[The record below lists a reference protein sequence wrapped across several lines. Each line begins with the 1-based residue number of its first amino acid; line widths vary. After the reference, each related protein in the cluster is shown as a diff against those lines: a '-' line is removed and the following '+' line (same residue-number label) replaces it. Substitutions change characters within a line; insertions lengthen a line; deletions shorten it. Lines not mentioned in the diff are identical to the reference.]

1 MTAIQLGSLRNSLI
15 TDQHDM
21 LFSGTEAIKCVATR
35 FGAVWLAKSAFT
47 FRRLVS
53 ESAGD
58 KPMSMKLAA
67 LSRIEEELLLIGE
80 CTTNIRLSLD
90 VKDVGDQGLH
100 PKEELPVIREDE
112 HSEDAKE
119 GEAASSG
126 GGGTLSP
133 LENSSAIAPLVEEL
147 RKIASRSSPLPW
159 VPASAPDVGAR
170 GNRYQVTKRTHPAV
184 RFSRASWGGV

>member
-1 MTAIQLGSLRNSLI
+1 M
-15 TDQHDM
+15 
-21 LFSGTEAIKCVATR
+21 ATR

-90 VKDVGDQGLH
+90 IKEGTEQGMQGRASTV
-100 PKEELPVIREDE
+100 LPAISEDE
-112 HSEDAKE
+112 IERGGAGSGEE
-119 GEAASSG
+119 GSLA
-126 GGGTLSP
+126 P
-133 LENSSAIAPLVEEL
+133 LAPLTAVPELVEEL
-147 RKIASRSSPLPW
+147 RRMATLGGASEAAAPPL
-159 VPASAPDVGAR
+159 VATDPATAPVDAADPAAGAR
-170 GNRYQVTKRTHPAV
+170 AAPLD
-184 RFSRASWGGV
+184 